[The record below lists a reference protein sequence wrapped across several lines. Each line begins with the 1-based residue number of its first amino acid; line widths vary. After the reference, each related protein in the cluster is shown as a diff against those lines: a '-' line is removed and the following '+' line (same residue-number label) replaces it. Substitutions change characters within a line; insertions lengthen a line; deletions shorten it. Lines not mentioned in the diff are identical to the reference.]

1 MAEGEACKLD
11 VSENFA
17 VLENLNG
24 GGKANWAWKNIRRKI
39 KIST

>member
-1 MAEGEACKLD
+1 VE
-11 VSENFA
+11 FA

-24 GGKANWAWKNIRRKI
+24 GGKVNGAWKNIRRKI